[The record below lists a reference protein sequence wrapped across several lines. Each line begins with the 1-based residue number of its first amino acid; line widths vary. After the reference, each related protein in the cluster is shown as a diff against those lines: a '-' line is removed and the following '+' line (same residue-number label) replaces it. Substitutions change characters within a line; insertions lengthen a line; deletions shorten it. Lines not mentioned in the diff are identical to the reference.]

1 MTAVQD
7 QITALIA
14 KVQAENTVIGSAMA
28 LITGLKAQIVTLQAG
43 SPPVVIDPATLQAL
57 SDAIDAGA
65 AQLAAAVAANTP
77 TATVTVPVTVTV
89 ATPPTTVTSTS
100 S

>member
-1 MTAVQD
+1 MTVIQD
-7 QITALIA
+7 QVNALIA

-28 LITGLKAQIVTLQAG
+28 LITGLKAEIVSLQSAS
-43 SPPVVIDPATLQAL
+43 SPPTSVDLSAL
-57 SDAIDAGA
+57 SAAIDAGA

-89 ATPPTTVTSTS
+89 ATPAVTVTSTS